1 MKYTAIQTLIRLQKE
16 SQTTSFYM
24 ANKAGIG
31 PNTVYNWL
39 NGINPTADRWVK
51 CIEAMG
57 YEVKIQKKEDSTL
70 ADV

>member
-1 MKYTAIQTLIRLQKE
+1 MNYTAIQTIIRLQKE
-16 SQTTSFYM
+16 SDITSFNM
-24 ANKAGIG
+24 AKRAGIS

-57 YEVKIQKKEDSTL
+57 YEVKIQKKEDNTL